1 MSQCPFCAG
10 TGRQQAPQPSASLRC
25 PYCRCDLPLT
35 QLFADAVTCEAV
47 TRLAAVSLPLGER
60 VTQYIMLFGPQ
71 QRPLTVA
78 RQVRL
83 LLELLPDIERRAIT
97 YKGRDWQTPLRA
109 WGEALTRILAARDA
123 GKLDLP
129 LTGHNYLYAILAS
142 LASAAEA
149 KAEQETEQQRRN
161 AVRSAP
167 GAGAVDAAAAAAAA
181 LATATA
187 SATGAAAA
195 QGAEPVRYTSLAVRR
210 MQEERQRNLQRRERM
225 LQRTQ
230 GGAQGSDAGG
240 NGPGEP
246 GQAGGGEA
254 AP

>member
-97 YKGRDWQTPLRA
+97 YKGRDWQAPLRA
-109 WGEALTRILAARDA
+109 WGEALARILAARDA

-142 LASAAEA
+142 AANSAEA
-149 KAEQETEQQRRN
+149 QAEQEAEQQRRSRAAGRGN
-161 AVRSAP
+161 TSAGP
-167 GAGAVDAAAAAAAA
+167 VSAAAAAASALTPKPAA
-181 LATATA
+181 NAATTD
-187 SATGAAAA
+187 G
-195 QGAEPVRYTSLAVRR
+195 VRYTSRAVRD
-210 MQEERQRNLQRRERM
+210 MQQERQRNQQRRERM
-225 LQRTQ
+225 LDRAREQARAEQPT
-230 GGAQGSDAGG
+230 
-240 NGPGEP
+240 PEP
-246 GQAGGGEA
+246 
-254 AP
+254 